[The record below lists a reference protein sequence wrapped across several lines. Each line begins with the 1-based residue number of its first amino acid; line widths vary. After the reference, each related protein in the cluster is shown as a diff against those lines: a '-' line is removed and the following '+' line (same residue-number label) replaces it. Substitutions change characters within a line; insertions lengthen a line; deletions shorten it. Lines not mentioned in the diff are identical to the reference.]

1 MNNLP
6 RAEISPRIVNGVL
19 KWYEGDTFSLQI
31 ELELEDQDG
40 EPITIQPEDTVKVVF
55 KNKSLRTVKEFTFT
69 GIKGNTIHLEFD
81 KECTDL
87 FEKGNYTYDI
97 IYITEEIKT
106 IAATNKVVIE

>member
-31 ELELEDQDG
+31 DLELEDQDG
-40 EPITIQPEDTVKVVF
+40 ETITIQPEDTLKVVF

-69 GIKGNTIHLEFD
+69 GIEGNTIHLEFD
-81 KECTDL
+81 KECTAL

-106 IAATNKVVIE
+106 IAATNKAVVE